1 MQASHVSVY
10 GEVHNIGFRNWAKE
24 LAVKLDLSGWVRK
37 ASDGSIEILI
47 QGEEEPITYSLYL
60 CWDGTKMAYDDDVL
74 ATELS
79 SDSTLIEFK
88 VL

>member
-1 MQASHVSVY
+1 MQASHISIY
-10 GEVHNIGFRNWAKE
+10 GEVHNIGFRSWAKD
-24 LAVKLDLSGWVRK
+24 LAIKLDLSGWVRK

-47 QGEEEPITYSLYL
+47 QGEEGSITNFLSL
-60 CWDGTKMAYDDDVL
+60 CWDGPKMAYIDDVL
-74 ATELS
+74 ATESS

>member
-1 MQASHVSVY
+1 MQASHITVY
-10 GEVHNIGFRNWAKE
+10 GEVHNIGFRTWAKE

-47 QGEEEPITYSLYL
+47 QGEEDPITNFLSL
-60 CWDGTKMAYDDDVL
+60 CWDGPKMAYVDDVL
-74 ATELS
+74 ATESS

>member
-1 MQASHVSVY
+1 MQASHISVY

-47 QGEEEPITYSLYL
+47 QGEEEPITNFLSL
-60 CWDGTKMAYDDDVL
+60 CWDGPKMAYVDDVL
-74 ATELS
+74 ATESS

>member
-1 MQASHVSVY
+1 MQASHISVY
-10 GEVHNIGFRNWAKE
+10 GEVHNIGFRTWAKE

-47 QGEEEPITYSLYL
+47 QGEEEPITNFLSL
-60 CWDGTKMAYDDDVL
+60 CWDGPKMAYVDDVL
-74 ATELS
+74 ATESS

>member
-1 MQASHVSVY
+1 MQASHIPVC
-10 GEVHNIGFRNWAKE
+10 GEVHNIGFRTWAKE

-47 QGEEEPITYSLYL
+47 QGEEDPITNFLSL
-60 CWDGTKMAYDDDVL
+60 CWDGPKMAYVDDVL
-74 ATELS
+74 ATESS

>member
-1 MQASHVSVY
+1 MQASHISVY
-10 GEVHNIGFRNWAKE
+10 GEVHNIGFRTWAKE

-47 QGEEEPITYSLYL
+47 QGEEKPITNFLSL
-60 CWDGTKMAYDDDVL
+60 CWDGPKMAYVDDVL
-74 ATELS
+74 ATESS

>member
-1 MQASHVSVY
+1 MQASHISVY
-10 GEVHNIGFRNWAKE
+10 GEVHNIGFRTWAKE
-24 LAVKLDLSGWVRK
+24 LAAKLDLSGWVRK

-47 QGEEEPITYSLYL
+47 QGEEEPITNFLSL
-60 CWDGTKMAYDDDVL
+60 CWDGPKMAYVDDVL
-74 ATELS
+74 ATESS

>member
-1 MQASHVSVY
+1 MQASHISVY
-10 GEVHNIGFRNWAKE
+10 GEVHNIGFRTWAKE

-47 QGEEEPITYSLYL
+47 QGEEDPITNFLSL
-60 CWDGTKMAYDDDVL
+60 CWDGPKMAYVDDVL
-74 ATELS
+74 ATESS

>member
-1 MQASHVSVY
+1 MQASHISVY
-10 GEVHNIGFRNWAKE
+10 REVHNIGFRTWAKE

-47 QGEEEPITYSLYL
+47 QGEEDPITNFLSL
-60 CWDGTKMAYDDDVL
+60 CWDGPKMAYVDDVL
-74 ATELS
+74 ATESS

>member
-1 MQASHVSVY
+1 MQASHISVY
-10 GEVHNIGFRNWAKE
+10 GEVHNIGFRTWAKE
-24 LAVKLDLSGWVRK
+24 LAAKLDLLGWVRK

-47 QGEEEPITYSLYL
+47 QGEEEPITNFLSL
-60 CWDGTKMAYDDDVL
+60 CWDGPKMAYVDDVL
-74 ATELS
+74 ATESS

>member
-10 GEVHNIGFRNWAKE
+10 GEVHNIGFRTWAKE

-47 QGEEEPITYSLYL
+47 QGEEDPITNFLSL
-60 CWDGTKMAYDDDVL
+60 CWDGPKMAYVDDVL
-74 ATELS
+74 ATESS